1 MSAMAYSIIKQFH
14 SMQPHILQ
22 GQYVF
27 FLLIFTTLLSPA
39 QNKSA
44 QGHDVPPEEL
54 ENVGVTEKLGEFVSD
69 DITLTNQY
77 GEQVQLS
84 DYLHNDRPVI
94 LAMVYFEC
102 PMLCNLI
109 LQGLMKGLSDLSWQP
124 GDEFDVL
131 AVSISPTETPELAR
145 ANKENYLEQLGN
157 PDAADGLH
165 FMTGSEEEVRRLGDQ
180 VGFHYEWNEQTQE
193 YMHGSSLIFLSEEGK
208 ISRYLHGIDYP
219 ELMLRN
225 ALYDAADGRIGS
237 PMDRVVL
244 YCFQYDSQSG
254 SYVPVAV
261 NIMKIGGV
269 ITLVLLGGF
278 LGFFFLRERKST
290 TEYAT

>member
-1 MSAMAYSIIKQFH
+1 MSALANYTIKRSH
-14 SMQPHILQ
+14 NLQPRLLSSLH
-22 GQYVF
+22 VF
-27 FLLIFTTLLSPA
+27 SLLIFVILLTPA
-39 QNKSA
+39 QITSA
-44 QGHDVPPEEL
+44 QEHDVPPEEL

-77 GEQVQLS
+77 GEEVQLA

-94 LAMVYFEC
+94 LAMVYYEC

-109 LQGLMKGLSDLSWQP
+109 LQGLMKGLSELSWQP

-180 VGFHYEWNEQTQE
+180 VGFYYEWNEQTQE

-208 ISRYLHGIDYP
+208 ISRYLHGLDYP

-278 LGFFFLRERKST
+278 LGFFFLRERKSR